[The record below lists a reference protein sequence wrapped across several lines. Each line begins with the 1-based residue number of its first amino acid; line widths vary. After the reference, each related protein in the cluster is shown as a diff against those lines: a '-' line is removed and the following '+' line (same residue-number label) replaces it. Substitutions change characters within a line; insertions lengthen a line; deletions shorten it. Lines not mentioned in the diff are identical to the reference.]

1 MNVLYLMM
9 DKTDKENL
17 VKVGF
22 SDGGTSKRRRQYY
35 GYNPRAIMRSSCA
48 GSRSMENTCRKI
60 LEEQGARR
68 IKGTEWFVVSNE
80 LFEKLYNGG
89 MTYFRPKHN
98 PIHFLEDFE

>member
-1 MNVLYLMM
+1 MLYLMM
-9 DKTDKENL
+9 DKTDKEKL

-60 LEEQGARR
+60 LEEQAPDALR
-68 IKGTEWFVVSNE
+68 E
-80 LFEKLYNGG
+80 LNGLWYP
-89 MTYFRPKHN
+89 MNCLKSC
-98 PIHFLEDFE
+98 IMMV